1 MLVPGRIQGEDG
13 RTNALDMR
21 SVTQA
26 ENRSGRGSRRRR
38 TAAARTE
45 AILATS
51 LDLFARRDFTSVT
64 VRDIAR
70 ACGIN
75 IALIYYYFGSKEEL
89 FRASIE
95 YAIRQ
100 AVDRYRELGH
110 GGDPIGALNDWLDT
124 NVQLFEPLR
133 KMAKV
138 IIDYS
143 FSGTKVASIDR
154 LIRRLYRQEHAILAD
169 SIRRG
174 VAEGLFRPVD
184 PDEAALFVSTHLDG
198 AFFASMSRPDG
209 NFDGRMENLRRIL
222 WDYLAVR
229 PAPGTRAATRPRTR
243 SRAMRHPGVHAPK
256 RAT

>member
-1 MLVPGRIQGEDG
+1 
-13 RTNALDMR
+13 MR

-26 ENRSGRGSRRRR
+26 EIRSGRGSRRRR

-110 GGDPIGALNDWLDT
+110 GGDPIAALNDWLDT

-143 FSGTKVASIDR
+143 FSGSKVASIDR

-209 NFDGRMENLRRIL
+209 NFDGRMENLRRFL

-229 PAPGTRAATRPRTR
+229 PAPGTRAAKRPITR
-243 SRAMRHPGVHAPK
+243 SRAIRHPGVHAPK